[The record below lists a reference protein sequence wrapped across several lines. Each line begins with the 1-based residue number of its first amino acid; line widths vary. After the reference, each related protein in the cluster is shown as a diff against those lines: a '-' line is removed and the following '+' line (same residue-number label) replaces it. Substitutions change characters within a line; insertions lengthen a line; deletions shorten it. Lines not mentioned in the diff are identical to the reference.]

1 MPGARPPH
9 FDVPDGHWVDI
20 DGPIHYVEWPGP
32 PERTF
37 VLVHGLAGSHLNW
50 IRVAPRLARR
60 GRVVVVD
67 LPGFGRSPLAGRRS
81 AMHVGRHLLGEFV
94 RHVASG
100 TTTMYGHSM
109 GGGYA
114 MLLAAFEP
122 DLVDGL
128 VLTGSVFPW
137 ARGGWPS
144 PLVIAGFALY
154 RTPFVGDIV
163 VKERF
168 RRVDP
173 ESVVRWGFHLTTA
186 DPSSVPADIVA
197 AHVDLVRE
205 RQHDAE
211 AASAF
216 LEAARSI
223 LWLGARP
230 SLSTRVMD
238 AIRCP
243 VLVIH
248 GTKDRL
254 VPIAY
259 ARTAV
264 ETHPPWRYRF
274 LRDVGHVPQLEA
286 PARWLRAVEGWL
298 DSMQPQRPAALE
310 ASARPSANARAKR
323 STSGRASRSAV
334 KPKAIVPPSDVQA
347 IDNADLGPSGIEG

>member
-1 MPGARPPH
+1 MPGARRAH
-9 FDVPDGHWVDI
+9 VEVPDGHWVDL
-20 DGPIHYVEWPGP
+20 DGPVHYVEWPGP
-32 PERTF
+32 SERTF

-50 IRVAPRLARR
+50 VRVAPRLARR

-81 AMHVGRHLLGEFV
+81 AMHVGRHLLAEFV
-94 RHVASG
+94 RRVASG
-100 TTTMYGHSM
+100 TTTVCGHSM

-122 DLVDGL
+122 ELVEGL

-144 PLVIAGFALY
+144 PLVVAGFALY
-154 RTPFVGDIV
+154 RTPIVGDAV

-168 RRVDP
+168 RRLDP
-173 ESVVRWGFHLTTA
+173 ESVVRWGLHLTTA
-186 DPSSVPADIVA
+186 DPASIPADLVE

-205 RQHDAE
+205 RQRDAE

-230 SLSTRVMD
+230 SLSSRVMD
-238 AIRCP
+238 AIPCP

-248 GTKDRL
+248 GRKDRL
-254 VPIAY
+254 VPIAF
-259 ARTAV
+259 ARRAV
-264 ETHPPWRYRF
+264 DAHPGWRYRF

-286 PARWLRAVEGWL
+286 PREWLRAVEGWM
-298 DSMQPQRPAALE
+298 SATQPHRPAAFD
-310 ASARPSANARAKR
+310 ASATASSSASVKR
-323 STSGRASRSAV
+323 SRSGSASRSAV

-347 IDNADLGPSGIEG
+347 IDNADVGPSGIDG